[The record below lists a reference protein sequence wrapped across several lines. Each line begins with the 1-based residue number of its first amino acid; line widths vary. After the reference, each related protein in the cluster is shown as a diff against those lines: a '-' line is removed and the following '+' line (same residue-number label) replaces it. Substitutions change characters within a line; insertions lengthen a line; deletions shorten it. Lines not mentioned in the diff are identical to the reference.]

1 MNISLLGTGSWGTA
15 LAIQLARR
23 EHQVTLWGHRTDAVA
38 AIDQQRENVRY
49 LPGVKLS
56 NNIRLESSLTTT
68 VKGCDALLIATPSHA
83 FREILQQIKTDI
95 DSSTTLIWASKGVE
109 PTSHKL
115 LHQAVEEEL
124 GKDHPKAIISGPT
137 FAREV
142 AEGLPTAVTIA
153 ADSIDIAHS
162 VAEIFHSKNFRCY
175 TSTDIIGVEI
185 GGATKNVLAIAAGI
199 ADGLGFGANT
209 RAALITRGLHE
220 LIRLG
225 VALGGKQET
234 FMGMGGLGDLILTCT
249 DNQSR
254 NRRLGLAIGGGENIE
269 RAISSIN
276 QVVEGAQA
284 ARDIVELAKA
294 NSIEIP
300 ISEQVSLVIHNNKE
314 PQRAVQDL
322 LQRGIK
328 HEMEF

>member
-23 EHQVTLWGHRTDAVA
+23 EHQVTLWGHRTDAVT
-38 AIDQQRENVRY
+38 AIDEQRENVRY

>member
-1 MNISLLGTGSWGTA
+1 
-15 LAIQLARR
+15 
-23 EHQVTLWGHRTDAVA
+23 
-38 AIDQQRENVRY
+38 
-49 LPGVKLS
+49 
-56 NNIRLESSLTTT
+56 
-68 VKGCDALLIATPSHA
+68 
-83 FREILQQIKTDI
+83 
-95 DSSTTLIWASKGVE
+95 
-109 PTSHKL
+109 
-115 LHQAVEEEL
+115 
-124 GKDHPKAIISGPT
+124 
-137 FAREV
+137 
-142 AEGLPTAVTIA
+142 
-153 ADSIDIAHS
+153 
-162 VAEIFHSKNFRCY
+162 
-175 TSTDIIGVEI
+175 
-185 GGATKNVLAIAAGI
+185 
-199 ADGLGFGANT
+199 
-209 RAALITRGLHE
+209 
-220 LIRLG
+220 LG

>member
-49 LPGVKLS
+49 LPGIKLS
-56 NNIRLESSLTTT
+56 DNIQLESSLTTT

-83 FREILQQIKTDI
+83 FREILQQIRTDI

-254 NRRLGLAIGGGENIE
+254 NRRLGLAIVGGENIE

>member
-1 MNISLLGTGSWGTA
+1 
-15 LAIQLARR
+15 IQLARR

-49 LPGVKLS
+49 LPGIKLS
-56 NNIRLESSLTTT
+56 DNIQLESSLTTT

-83 FREILQQIKTDI
+83 FREILQQIRTDI

>member
-49 LPGVKLS
+49 LPGIKLS
-56 NNIRLESSLTTT
+56 DNIQLESSLTTT